1 MRATRAE
8 IVAYLSTKMEGLYP
22 IQERQNIARIVA
34 AALEGVDKTR
44 YIIDPNEVVAIDNI
58 DKAACDL
65 SNGRPMQYIIGQC
78 DFCGLT
84 FSVTEGVLI
93 PRPET
98 EELVMWVKEVA
109 DKTASPSILD
119 LCTGSGCIA
128 LSIKN
133 LLPKPQATA
142 IELYDEAIV
151 QAKKNR
157 QNLGIDIEIIKAD
170 VLLGLNELSEQK
182 FDIIVSN
189 PPYIPSSESESMHIN
204 VTRHEPHS
212 ALFVPDDDP
221 LLFYRSIARSAHK
234 LLSEQGAVFFEIH
247 ELLAEQTTT
256 MLQAEGY
263 DVELRNDYLQ
273 KPRMICCRPT
283 KK

>member
-22 IQERQNIARIVA
+22 IQERQNIARTVA

-58 DKAACDL
+58 DKAARDL

-84 FSVTEGVLI
+84 FSATEGVLI

-109 DKTASPSILD
+109 DKMAGPSILD

-133 LLPKPQATA
+133 LLPKAQVTA
-142 IELYDEAIV
+142 VELYDEAIV

-157 QNLGIDIEIIKAD
+157 QDLGIDIEIIKAD

-189 PPYIPSSESESMHIN
+189 PPYIPSSESASMHIN

-234 LLSEQGAVFFEIH
+234 LLSEQGAVLFEIH